1 MERFMEKN
9 QILKRYGADP
19 IEMTMTLLE
28 CAELAKDI
36 SDPDTHIG
44 IKPNLVC
51 STPADYGATTHP
63 EIVEGIIRYLQE
75 HGFFR
80 ISVIEGS
87 WVGDRTVEAYVTCGY
102 QTLCEKYD
110 VAFIDTQKDSASM
123 KDCDGM
129 ELSICDSVS
138 TLDYLINVPVL
149 KGHCQTKM
157 TCALKNMKGLI
168 PNSEKRKFH
177 TMGLHQP
184 IAHLSCGI
192 HQDFIVID
200 HICGDP
206 TFEEG
211 GNPLKTNCVMVAK
224 DPVLVDSYACKLLGL
239 TADDVRYVR
248 LAEELGVGSADLAQA
263 KVSVWNEKGAL
274 LKEFAAN
281 EMEPYETNLSPKD
294 RMFEASVDIEECES
308 CSACFS
314 SLTEALYHL
323 KEDGLLEDGKLSKIA
338 IGQGHRGKTG
348 EYGIG
353 NCCRNFKHYI
363 PGCPPKEEEI
373 YKILQEWNQPH

>member
-1 MERFMEKN
+1 MKENE
-9 QILKRYGADP
+9 ILKRYGADP
-19 IEMTMTLLE
+19 VEMTMTLLE
-28 CAELAKDI
+28 YAGLADDI
-36 SDPDTHIG
+36 PGADAHIG

-51 STPADYGATTHP
+51 QTPAEYGATTHP

-75 HGFFR
+75 HGFSK

-87 WVGDRTVEAYVTCGY
+87 WVGDSTAEAYVLCGY
-102 QTLCEKYD
+102 QTVCEKYQ
-110 VAFIDTQKDSASM
+110 VPFIDTQKDSSHRR
-123 KDCDGM
+123 DCGGM
-129 ELSICDSVS
+129 ELSVCDAVS
-138 TLDYLINVPVL
+138 GLDYLINVPVL

-168 PNSEKRKFH
+168 PNSEKRRFH
-177 TMGLHQP
+177 TIGLHQP

-211 GNPLKTNCVMVAK
+211 GNPLKTDCVMAAK
-224 DPVLVDSYACKLLGL
+224 DPVLVDAYACKLLGL
-239 TADDVRYVR
+239 TADDVQYVR
-248 LAEELGVGSADLAQA
+248 LAEKLGVGSAGLAKA
-263 KVSVWNEKGAL
+263 RVLVLNEKGEI
-274 LKEFAAN
+274 LKEFAADGK
-281 EMEPYETNLSPKD
+281 EPYEKNLTSKD
-294 RMFEASVDIEECES
+294 RMFEVSVDIDECDS

-323 KEDGLLEDGKLSKIA
+323 KEDGLLEEQKLSKIA

-353 NCCRNFKHYI
+353 NCCQKFTHYI

-373 YKILQEWNQPH
+373 YKVLQEWN